1 MALLCLG
8 GKMLENKVKET
19 IAKYN
24 LIQKG
29 DKIVVGVSGGP
40 DSMTLLTVLL
50 KLKNAYDLEIHLH
63 HPFFYL

>member
-50 KLKNAYDLEIHLH
+50 KLKNAYGNTTMI
-63 HPFFYL
+63 F